1 MLVDVKGLHCGRD
14 RDGGWDVRAGHA
26 VTDRRLPNPS
36 PTDPGLL
43 TAWPRGIVRTDTSN
57 LNFQAGQTIP
67 DMVIVPVG
75 SFDSA
80 GKISIYN
87 GSPGPVHVVVDVAG
101 DILFGGA
108 GPA

>member
-1 MLVDVKGLHCGRD
+1 MPATDVAAVVLNVGLPAPECHCGVPD
-14 RDGGWDVRAGHA
+14 RLRVP
-26 VTDRRLPNPS
+26 DRMAIRHCANH
-36 PTDPGLL
+36 
-43 TAWPRGIVRTDTSN
+43 TSN
-57 LNFQAGQTIP
+57 LNFQAGQTFP